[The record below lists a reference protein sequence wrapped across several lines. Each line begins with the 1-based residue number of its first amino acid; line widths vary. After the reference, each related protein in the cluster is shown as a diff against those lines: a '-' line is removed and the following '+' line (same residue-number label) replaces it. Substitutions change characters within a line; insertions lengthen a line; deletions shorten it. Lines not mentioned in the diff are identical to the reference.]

1 MIAARLARRGKS
13 RRKRKRRQA
22 AALHMGLAVGVAE
35 HDGGNEPRMF
45 ARHGM
50 LCPDGRQKQIPQ
62 RCPRTARGQV
72 PIASSGQAGWQT
84 LENFAGGK
92 DAFWE
97 QGGDSKDRVV
107 DDLAEAEMQR
117 DAAKDVSV
125 NVAHA
130 PARDEEID
138 HA

>member
-1 MIAARLARRGKS
+1 
-13 RRKRKRRQA
+13 
-22 AALHMGLAVGVAE
+22 MGLAVGVAE

-84 LENFAGGK
+84 LEKFAGGK

-125 NVAHA
+125 NVGET
-130 PARDEEID
+130 PARYEEID

>member
-1 MIAARLARRGKS
+1 MAGSCQARAP
-13 RRKRKRRQA
+13 
-22 AALHMGLAVGVAE
+22 GVAVLRPY
-35 HDGGNEPRMF
+35 EP
-45 ARHGM
+45 
-50 LCPDGRQKQIPQ
+50 C
-62 RCPRTARGQV
+62 
-72 PIASSGQAGWQT
+72 
-84 LENFAGGK
+84 AGGQ

-97 QGGDSKDRVV
+97 HGGDGDDRVV